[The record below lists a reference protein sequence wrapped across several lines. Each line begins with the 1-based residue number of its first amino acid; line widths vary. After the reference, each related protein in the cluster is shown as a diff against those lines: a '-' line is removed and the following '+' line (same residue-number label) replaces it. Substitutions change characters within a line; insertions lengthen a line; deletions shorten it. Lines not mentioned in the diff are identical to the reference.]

1 MRPHVRVLVYTEQRV
16 LDSIQIIRDSTV
28 IPAI

>member
-28 IPAI
+28 IPAN